1 MGGYIDFIPKPNG
14 PPGAV
19 TVTGEYADF
28 DAAVAAAFA
37 WVQHNGVRVIN
48 FETVYAPQFPDREPD
63 LQVAAL
69 SSQWRQPF
77 VRIWYLQ
84 T

>member
-1 MGGYIDFIPKPNG
+1 MGGYIDFIPKQG
-14 PPGAV
+14 GTPGAV
-19 TVTGEYADF
+19 TGEYSDF

-37 WVQHNGVRVIN
+37 WVQQKGVRVIN
-48 FETVYAPQFPDREPD
+48 FETVYAPQFPDREAD

-69 SSQWRQPF
+69 SSQGRQPF